1 MKLSRLGVKI
11 KEDEALM
18 RLVVKGNENAFEELV
33 DRHMRAV
40 FRFSYSLLHDKG
52 KAEDVTQETFTIL
65 WQRAESWQP
74 TGKVRSWLFR
84 IARNKSIDEMRSVKI
99 FLDVEKQNLLD
110 SGKSPV
116 SQMFDHEVSNI
127 IDDTIAKLP
136 KRQSEAIM
144 LVYFL
149 EASNIEAAE
158 VMDVSVDA
166 LESLLARGRKRLR
179 EFLGNNRDV
188 LLREDNDE

>member
-1 MKLSRLGVKI
+1 MKLSRLSVKI

-40 FRFSYSLLHDKG
+40 FRFSYSLLRDSG
-52 KAEDVTQETFTIL
+52 KAEDVTQETFTTL

-74 TGKVRSWLFR
+74 SGKVRSWLFR
-84 IARNKSIDEMRSVKI
+84 IARNKSIDEIRSGKNFV
-99 FLDVEKQNLLD
+99 DVEKQNLLD
-110 SGKSPV
+110 GTKSPV

-127 IDDTIAKLP
+127 VDNNIAKLP

-144 LVYFL
+144 LVHFL

-179 EFLGNNRDV
+179 ELLGNNRDV

>member
-33 DRHMRAV
+33 DRHMHAV
-40 FRFSYSLLHDKG
+40 FRFAYSLLHDKG

-166 LESLLARGRKRLR
+166 LESLLARGRKKLR

>member
-166 LESLLARGRKRLR
+166 LESLLARGRKKLR